1 MEGGIEGAHPWG
13 ASIIPPPAHL
23 GGLGGIPPS
32 ATAIPVTHCRGEP
45 GALLFASAD
54 DPLPELE
61 GHVGDVAGAGD
72 GGGMERCQVRGRDG
86 GPARSLEID
95 GHQFFFHQ
103 HNKGTGVLKAWGG
116 GRWLLLAETPPPH
129 HHHPLRRATPAE
141 RTSLSCL
148 GALHGEEVDDT
159 GGEVE
164 RGQSLALQH
173 ADTVSVAI
181 ACPRHPPV
189 EDDEG
194 VPGWDEA
201 ACIRSQTPQSIFPGS
216 LGPPPSRP
224 SPPPPSC
231 PPHQSSPPMPRGRT
245 PTRRSA
251 REFC

>member
-1 MEGGIEGAHPWG
+1 MRVCVHMCPSTFWVSQDPPPHLPGHLPSEEKPPLRGLLGQVLPPIDGPSLEGRMEGGIEGAHPWG

-116 GRWLLLAETPPPH
+116 GRWLLLAETPPTTTTTRSVGP
-129 HHHPLRRATPAE
+129 PQQNVPPSAA
-141 RTSLSCL
+141 S
-148 GALHGEEVDDT
+148 ALCTVKKSMTREVK
-159 GGEVE
+159 
-164 RGQSLALQH
+164 S
-173 ADTVSVAI
+173 SVARVWP
-181 ACPRHPPV
+181 CSTLTQ
-189 EDDEG
+189 
-194 VPGWDEA
+194 
-201 ACIRSQTPQSIFPGS
+201 CRSP
-216 LGPPPSRP
+216 
-224 SPPPPSC
+224 
-231 PPHQSSPPMPRGRT
+231 
-245 PTRRSA
+245 
-251 REFC
+251 